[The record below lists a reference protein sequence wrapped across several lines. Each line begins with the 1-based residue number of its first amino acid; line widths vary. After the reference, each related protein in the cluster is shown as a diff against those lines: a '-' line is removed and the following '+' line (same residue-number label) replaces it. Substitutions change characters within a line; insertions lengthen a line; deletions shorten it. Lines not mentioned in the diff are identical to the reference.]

1 MKFFLFLVRAFFNRP
16 FEKIVYHVSG
26 FYPRNKK
33 LWVVG
38 AQKKQFYCNPKHFFI
53 STLTAKP
60 EGVVCVWLSE
70 SGETVQKIRN
80 LGFPAEKTSSI
91 KGIYYRLRAGF
102 YFYNCSIKDIGFSL
116 SKKAV
121 CVNLWHGIPLKKI
134 ESDQEKPSVKGKTI
148 SEKAMADWFL
158 RIFDPRFCFRDSYVL
173 SSSRYVTEKYFLSAF
188 RKEAEF
194 FVEVGYPRTD
204 IFFKAADEMEQF
216 VRLYEADLYSLIG
229 EVKKFDKVFLYA
241 PTWRDTEVDFI
252 EMSGLDL
259 QAVNDWLE
267 SVNSCMLVKLH
278 PYTKIDL
285 SDLKCGQFSNIKL
298 VDQMVDL
305 NPLLYYADVLITD
318 YSSVYF
324 DFLLMDRPIIYFSF
338 DIEDY
343 IEKCR
348 DLYEPYE
355 SFTPGIK
362 VTTCHE
368 LIQAMKTADDDGLS
382 SERHE
387 LRKLIW
393 GGYSGEASK
402 SLTSWATN
410 LNT

>member
-1 MKFFLFLVRAFFNRP
+1 MLIRTLFNRP
-16 FEKIVYHVSG
+16 FEKILYHASG
-26 FYPRNKK
+26 LYPRSKK
-33 LWVVG
+33 IWVIG

-60 EGVVCVWLSE
+60 DGVVCVWLSE
-70 SGETVQKIRN
+70 SGETVQKIRE

-91 KGIYYRLRAGF
+91 KGIYSRLRAGF
-102 YFYNCSIKDIGFSL
+102 YFYNCSIKDIGFNL

-134 ESDQEKPSVKGKTI
+134 ESDQKHSNEKGKAD
-148 SEKAMADWFL
+148 SGKVMADWFL

-173 SSSRYVTEKYFLSAF
+173 SSSRYVTEKYFVSAF
-188 RKEAEF
+188 RKETEF
-194 FVEVGYPRTD
+194 FVELGYPRTD

-216 VRLYEADLYSLIG
+216 VRLYEPDLYSLVG
-229 EVKKFDKVFLYA
+229 EVKRFDKVFLYA

-252 EMSGLDL
+252 EVSGLNL
-259 QAVNDWLE
+259 QAVNDWLA
-267 SVNSCMLVKLH
+267 SVNGCMLVKLH
-278 PYTKIDL
+278 PYTNIDL
-285 SDLKCGQFSNIKL
+285 SDLERGQFSNIKL

-362 VTTCHE
+362 VTTCDE
-368 LIQAMKTADDDGLS
+368 LIHAMKMTEVDEFS
-382 SERHE
+382 SERQE

-393 GGYSGEASK
+393 GDYKGEASK
-402 SLTSWATN
+402 RLASWARDLT
-410 LNT
+410 L